1 MKYLLSTGEITEKI
15 EYYILD
21 LFRLYLNVYPR
32 DIPGAPQIG
41 FNFIFNNVKKDEIVG
56 EVQSRVSQLAATIKS
71 KISGNSVTIEVDS
84 IEIIDE
90 SRVRITITINEN
102 VTDSITLDVYDE

>member
-21 LFRLYLNVYPR
+21 LFKLYLSVYPK
-32 DIPGAPQIG
+32 DIPGAPNIG
-41 FNFIFNNVKKDEIVG
+41 FNFIFTNVKKDEIVS
-56 EVQSRVSQLAATIKS
+56 EVQARISQLTANIKS
-71 KISGNSVTIEVDS
+71 KISSNAVTISVDG

-90 SRVRITITINEN
+90 SRVRITITINEE